1 MTGETLPERDH
12 SLDGT
17 LADLLLRGELQESMR
32 SIFPRRKDRFMA
44 YGKLVIAPIVR
55 NPLRSTLLGFNDNKG
70 KQIVEKQLKDNIEWT
85 LRGDRCSLEA
95 RENLQVNSLIE
106 SASEDSPEPQAGNWH
121 S

>member
-32 SIFPRRKDRFMA
+32 FIFPRRKDRLLA
-44 YGKLVIAPIVR
+44 YGKLVIAPIIR
-55 NPLRSTLLGFNDNKG
+55 RPLRSTLLGFNDDKG

-85 LRGDRCSLEA
+85 LRGDRCSPEA

-106 SASEDSPEPQAGNWH
+106 SAFEDLPESHTEN
-121 S
+121 